1 MKIPF
6 QNTKQN
12 QEELENYAKVL
23 LFFDIFLLIIH
34 NNDKMNYKE
43 KMRWIMENT
52 MVFRVDEL
60 ENYMITET
68 LSHVNNALNEK
79 GYNGINQIVGYLMSG
94 DLGYISS

>member
-1 MKIPF
+1 MI
-6 QNTKQN
+6 Q
-12 QEELENYAKVL
+12 
-23 LFFDIFLLIIH
+23 LFIEKWGDIL
-34 NNDKMNYKE
+34 
-43 KMRWIMENT
+43 ENT

-94 DLGYISS
+94 DLGYISSYKDSRKKIQRLEREKILEALLKYYLKDVKWNI